1 MGRLAGEFPL
11 GFVHGIWRSRLRAG
25 LSLQDLF
32 WAHNATYAAVRSSRR
47 SLARFEKRQY
57 LAVVS
62 SAQFRKAVLDKLHHL
77 APVELVLADGLRDE
91 GETGSVAGLHQLAGA
106 VGLRPDVSGFLNGR
120 V

>member
-1 MGRLAGEFPL
+1 MR
-11 GFVHGIWRSRLRAG
+11 RA
-25 LSLQDLF
+25 F
-32 WAHNATYAAVRSSRR
+32 RR
-47 SLARFEKRQY
+47 SLARFEERQH
-57 LAVVS
+57 LAVVR
-62 SAQFRKAVLDKLHHL
+62 APQLRKAVLDKLHHL